1 MTSLGGCERGVAR
14 GRSPLN
20 GLHLILDFPSHFA
33 SCLLLLLLLSLGST
47 VAIARV
53 L

>member
-20 GLHLILDFPSHFA
+20 GLHLILDFPFHFA
-33 SCLLLLLLLSLGST
+33 SCFLLLLSLGST